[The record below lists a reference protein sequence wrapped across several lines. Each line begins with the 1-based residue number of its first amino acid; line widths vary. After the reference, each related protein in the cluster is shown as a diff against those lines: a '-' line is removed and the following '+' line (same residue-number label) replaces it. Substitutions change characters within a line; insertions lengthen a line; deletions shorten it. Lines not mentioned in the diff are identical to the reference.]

1 MKNKGFTLIEMLVV
15 SCINCRNKY
24 FCGVGVVK
32 MLERQK
38 DKNNQDYKDT
48 LCNAGMAYV
57 ELSTYTNLCK
67 TNKTSCSITINELIS
82 NGLIARDLKN
92 PIGTIA
98 GEDTKTVTVTWNN
111 GEKSCTYNG

>member
-15 SCINCRNKY
+15 VVLIAVIST
-24 FCGVGVVK
+24 FVGVGVVK

-48 LCNAGMAYV
+48 VCNAALAYV